1 MKLHIP
7 IFFTLLPGWVQKLIR
22 YCFQFLAPTWKSR
35 YLIQLGGY
43 MYKFADESS
52 RAPKGSPLPVDEI
65 DVHMLDHWN
74 TDVDGVVDAATC
86 LALPGYEG
94 YFCIATLRK
103 RQYYAVATREDALVW
118 VNTLRQARQ
127 DTITRTMGHAR
138 NQPYPYEYFDALGSS
153 LVKSK
158 NRIRSQI
165 EQTTLREMEL
175 TTMGTGGPV
184 ARGYHG

>member
-7 IFFTLLPGWVQKLIR
+7 IFYTLLPGWIQKCIR
-22 YCFQFLAPTWKSR
+22 YFLKFLAPTWKSR
-35 YLIQLGGY
+35 YLIQIGGY

-52 RAPKGSPLPVDEI
+52 RAPKGSPVSVDEM
-65 DVHMLDHWN
+65 DVHMLDDWHKDIDGIS
-74 TDVDGVVDAATC
+74 DVDS
-86 LALPGYEG
+86 LRLPHYEG
-94 YFCIATLRK
+94 YFCISTLRK

-138 NQPYPYEYFDALGSS
+138 NQVYPYEYFDALGSS

-158 NRIRSQI
+158 NRIRAQI

-175 TTMGTGGPV
+175 TTMGTGGPIP
-184 ARGYHG
+184 RGYHA